1 MVLKLNG
8 SAKWIGAMIAA
19 VIATFTVTY
28 TVRSNDVDQ
37 VGVRCGIVEKT
48 QAVDHTE
55 IQLLKQMV
63 NRMDKNITDIHK
75 VIFIPKL

>member
-1 MVLKLNG
+1 MAVKLNG

-19 VIATFTVTY
+19 VIATFTITY

-37 VGVRCGIVEKT
+37 VEVRCGAIEKT

-63 NRMDKNITDIHK
+63 NRTDENVSDIHK